1 MLAALRDYTAE
12 RYKVRESDDP
22 TVKRLMAQ
30 VARTSDAGHIRA
42 MIDMAKSEPGISGDE
57 VSYYPALSVVVM
69 IKINKAISN

>member
-1 MLAALRDYTAE
+1 
-12 RYKVRESDDP
+12 
-22 TVKRLMAQ
+22 
-30 VARTSDAGHIRA
+30 